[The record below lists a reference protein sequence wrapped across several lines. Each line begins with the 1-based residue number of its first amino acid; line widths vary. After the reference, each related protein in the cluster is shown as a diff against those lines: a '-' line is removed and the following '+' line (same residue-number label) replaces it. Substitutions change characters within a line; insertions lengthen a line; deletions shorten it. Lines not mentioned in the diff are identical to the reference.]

1 MKKTTTKLTTQQIQI
16 IDAIKQGDISEVH
29 NLVSQEIDLNF
40 HDENLDTVFSI
51 AAHYGQIT
59 ILNFLTLNMQK
70 NTNRYINFP
79 TRK

>member
-1 MKKTTTKLTTQQIQI
+1 MQNLTKEQTLIE
-16 IDAIKQGDISEVH
+16 AIKQGDFYNVLD
-29 NLVSQEIDLNF
+29 LVSQGVDLNF

-70 NTNRYINFP
+70 NTNRYINLPF
-79 TRK
+79 RD